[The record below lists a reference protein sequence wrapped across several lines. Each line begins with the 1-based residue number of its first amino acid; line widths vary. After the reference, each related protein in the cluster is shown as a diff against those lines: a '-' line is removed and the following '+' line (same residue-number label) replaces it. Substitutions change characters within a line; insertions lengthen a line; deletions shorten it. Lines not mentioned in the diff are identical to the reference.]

1 MERVV
6 ITGIGLVT
14 PVGIG
19 KDETWKALLAGKSG
33 VGPITLFD
41 STQHRTKIA
50 AEVKGW
56 DPLRFMEKKKIKEM
70 ARFCQ
75 FSFGAGQMAIKDAG
89 LELEGEER
97 EDAGCFIGVGLGGIE
112 FLEHATEVVLTKGPG
127 RISPYMIP
135 AMIANLAAGQLS
147 MAHGLKGP
155 SYCNTSACA
164 SSAHAVGEAAEW
176 IRRGRARV
184 MVAGGA
190 EATITQ
196 VGVGG
201 FEAMRALSTRNDD
214 PTHASRPWDKDRDG
228 FVAAE
233 GSGVLV
239 LEALSR
245 AHKRGAHIYAEITGY
260 GASSDAY
267 HLTQPCPDGDGARR
281 AMRMAVRDA
290 KLDTAQVDYVNAH
303 GTSTPTG
310 DGGEARAIATLF
322 GAHATDRKL
331 LVSSTKSMTGHM
343 LGAAGA
349 TEAALC
355 ALAIT
360 HSCVPGTMN
369 LFELDP
375 TIIPLDF
382 VPNAAREHRVR
393 HALSNSFGFGGT
405 NCSLVLSRFEG

>member
-19 KDETWKALLAGKSG
+19 KDETWNALLGGVSG

-41 STQHRTKIA
+41 PTPHRTRIA
-50 AEVKGW
+50 AEVKSW
-56 DPLRFMEKKKIKEM
+56 DPLRFIEKKKVKEM

-75 FSFGAGQMAIKDAG
+75 FSFSAGQMAIKDAG
-89 LELEGEER
+89 LELTDEER
-97 EDAGCFIGVGLGGIE
+97 DEAGCFIGVGLGGIE
-112 FLEHATEVVLTKGPG
+112 FLEHAKEVVMTKGPG
-127 RISPYMIP
+127 KISPYMIP

-147 MAHGLKGP
+147 MAFGLKGP

-164 SSAHAVGEAAEW
+164 SSAHALGEAFEW

-228 FVAAE
+228 FVPAE
-233 GSGVLV
+233 GSGVLI
-239 LEALSR
+239 LESLSR
-245 AHKRGAHIYAEITGY
+245 AKKRGAHIYAEITGY

-267 HLTQPCPDGDGARR
+267 HLTQPAPNAEGAQR

-290 KLDTAQVDYVNAH
+290 KVDTGDFDYVNAH

-310 DGGEARAIATLF
+310 DGGEASAVAAIF
-322 GAHATDRKL
+322 GAHATDKKL

-349 TEAALC
+349 AEAAFC
-355 ALAIT
+355 ALAIE
-360 HSCVPGTMN
+360 HGRVPPTMN

-375 TIIPLDF
+375 AIVPLDF
-382 VPNAAREHRVR
+382 VPNAARERRVR